1 MYLSCE
7 DEAEVVVLATKIL
20 ARLLVVHGISYNKK
34 FSEKNGG
41 YTILK
46 HHLKRWWNIPIL
58 WPICF
63 SIFFGR
69 DIALLDLDRPFD
81 TQRFLDTFVADGEL
95 VIVYPEMLPVIMEML
110 KSGLRSTLFM
120 DGKTDGQDVPSG
132 NTPDTGGQTAACS
145 LAGESPSQSAIAEM
159 TMLLMTL

>member
-1 MYLSCE
+1 M
-7 DEAEVVVLATKIL
+7 VLATKTI

-41 YTILK
+41 YTVLK

-63 SIFFGR
+63 SILFGR

-81 TQRFLDTFVADGEL
+81 AQSLLDLFVAGSEL
-95 VIVYPEMLPVIMEML
+95 EIVYPEMLPVILEML
-110 KSGLRSTLFM
+110 KSGLRSTLLM
-120 DGKTDGQDVPSG
+120 DGTTDGQNPPSVDASDTSVPKAS
-132 NTPDTGGQTAACS
+132 ACS
-145 LAGESPSQSAIAEM
+145 LAGK
-159 TMLLMTL
+159 LFF